1 MGISITIIS
10 ITTVVFGIA
19 ALVISSR
26 ARKRL
31 TPGALRSYIDNFSV
45 CLAFIVLFTIWQAIR
60 SLIGS
65 NIRVTGLAEY
75 PEYIFI
81 IFAYISFIITSYR
94 VLMISKEYGF
104 KEDGIR
110 IEEIIKSRKK

>member
-1 MGISITIIS
+1 MGVSIAIIS

-31 TPGALRSYIDNFSV
+31 TPGLLRSYIDNFSI
-45 CLAFIVLFTIWQAIR
+45 CLAFIVLFTIWQAVR
-60 SLIGS
+60 SLLGS
-65 NIRVTGLAEY
+65 NIKVTGLAEY

-94 VLMISKEYGF
+94 ILVISREYGF
-104 KEDGIR
+104 KKEGNR
-110 IEEIIKSRKK
+110 IGEIIKARKK